1 VAGRQRT
8 GRGSSEQAARRS
20 FDEPSLRV
28 CISIHPDGNSFSDLG
43 RVLAPNDPA
52 VWGNGRLDD
61 VGVVVLDE
69 VHYLVGRCTFNR

>member
-1 VAGRQRT
+1 
-8 GRGSSEQAARRS
+8 
-20 FDEPSLRV
+20 
-28 CISIHPDGNSFSDLG
+28 
-43 RVLAPNDPA
+43 VLAPNDPA